1 MSYNGIG
8 LQSVKGSSTSG
19 HVQKNLSS
27 TSSRVSKHGFHES
40 RKLKI
45 NQDKLSNDLNNI
57 NNELKQNN
65 EIKKE
70 LINHESLRKIEV
82 KCMDLR
88 EELEDEDVLNDDEID
103 FKVDELRKKLIKEN
117 EDVNDNKEKKTYEYK
132 RLYNEK
138 EKSRRT

>member
-27 TSSRVSKHGFHES
+27 TSSRVLKPGFHES

-88 EELEDEDVLNDDEID
+88 EKLEDEDVLNDDEID

-138 EKSRRT
+138 EKSRRA

>member
-27 TSSRVSKHGFHES
+27 TSSRVSKNGFHES

-88 EELEDEDVLNDDEID
+88 EKLEDEDVLNDDEID

>member
-27 TSSRVSKHGFHES
+27 TSSRVSKPGFHES

-88 EELEDEDVLNDDEID
+88 EKLEDEDVLNDDEID

>member
-27 TSSRVSKHGFHES
+27 TSSRVSKPGFHES

-88 EELEDEDVLNDDEID
+88 EKLEDEDVLNDDEID

-138 EKSRRT
+138 EKSRRA